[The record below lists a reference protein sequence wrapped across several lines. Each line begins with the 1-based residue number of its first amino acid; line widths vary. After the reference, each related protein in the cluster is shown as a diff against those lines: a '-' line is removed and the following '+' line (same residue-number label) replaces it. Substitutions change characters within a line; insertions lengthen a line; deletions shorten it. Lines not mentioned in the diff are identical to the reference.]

1 MSSKIKIIIK
11 TEDKNIN
18 IPSIGFGLALTFVRF
33 GLWTSKFV
41 KDMDEDSQKYLR
53 ENKDVIIKMVKEI
66 FSELKKMDPFT
77 LVEIRSDK
85 TNVLIEIR

>member
-41 KDMDEDSQKYLR
+41 KDMDEDTQKYLK
-53 ENKDVIIKMVKEI
+53 ENKEVIIKMVKEI

>member
-1 MSSKIKIIIK
+1 MASKIKIMIK

-18 IPSIGFGLALTFVRF
+18 LPSVGFGLALTFVRF

-41 KDMDEDSQKYLR
+41 KDMDEDTQKYLR
-53 ENKDVIIKMVKEI
+53 ENKDVIIKMVKAV
-66 FSELKKMDPFT
+66 FAELKTMDPFT
-77 LVEIRSDK
+77 LVEVRSDN

>member
-1 MSSKIKIIIK
+1 MASKIKIMIK

-18 IPSIGFGLALTFVRF
+18 LPSVGFGLALTFVRF

-41 KDMDEDSQKYLR
+41 KDMDEDTQKYLK
-53 ENKDVIIKMVKEI
+53 ENKEVIIKMVKAI
-66 FSELKKMDPFT
+66 FTELKPMDPFT
-77 LVEIRSDK
+77 LVDIRSDS